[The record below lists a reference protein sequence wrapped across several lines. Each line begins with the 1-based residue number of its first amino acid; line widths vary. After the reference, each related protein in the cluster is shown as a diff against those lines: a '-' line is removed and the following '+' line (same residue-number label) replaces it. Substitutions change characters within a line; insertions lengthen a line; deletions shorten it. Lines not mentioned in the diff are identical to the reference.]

1 MFDPKIIAL
10 VGEKVWNAYKLH
22 AESAFARAEGV
33 PIEKSSFSWD
43 AAAITAY
50 PSDKGRVSL
59 TTEWRG
65 HTWRDVFDAVQPA
78 PEPAETATTHDGL
91 AATNDPGTPAPKPA
105 ENDLLAE

>member
-22 AESAFARAEGV
+22 TEAAFARAEGV

-43 AAAITAY
+43 AAAITAE
-50 PSDKGRVSL
+50 PAGKGRVSL

-65 HTWRDVFDAVQPA
+65 HTWWNVFDAVQPA
-78 PEPAETATTHDGL
+78 PEPAETATANDGL
-91 AATNDPGTPAPKPA
+91 DANTDPLTPAPKAA